1 VKNQNKMK
9 RYPGTSPFTTAD
21 KDLFFGR
28 QKEMAELY
36 QLISLEQLV
45 VLYGKSGLGKSSLI
59 QAGIIPKVLEAETY
73 QPISLRFTANNYTST
88 ETPTE
93 ITKMAL
99 TKAFDAPTFLQK
111 IKADENSLWAA
122 AKNRQINGG
131 GHQLVLFFD
140 QFEELFGYPEAAIQ
154 TFMRELRELLGTA
167 IPQRVR
173 DKLNVLDDEFLTVAE
188 EDIFYETLDIKA
200 VFSIRSDRMHLMNKL
215 ARNLPQILANNYELQ
230 PLALADA
237 KDAIVLPAA
246 KEGDFDTQP
255 FAYSDAALAK
265 ILAFLRDDETQ
276 RIEAFQLQLLCQTFE
291 QKVAAEGLVV
301 IHDVGDLE
309 NIIEA
314 YFQNSISTLSQ
325 TDQILFQQLVAK
337 ELVSPDGNT
346 RYSIFEQKLKT
357 DYFISDELLS
367 QLINLRL
374 LRRENTNRGV
384 IYEISHDTFLKPA
397 RAIKSNVEETEQA
410 EALAKAEAE
419 AREAQEREAIQRS
432 LYEKAEKEKEEAEKQ
447 RKIAE
452 EKTTAAKKAESKA
465 RRNLGTAV
473 VIAIIALGIA
483 FFAYLAKVEADEAK
497 RNIIVN
503 QAEAKAKE
511 LQNYA
516 KSYKIYSKYEFA
528 YKTYSNALDTLDK
541 YEVKGNL
548 YNDILKLKKDVG
560 TIVKAKEI
568 LDTTTKQTQKE
579 QCDTYSEVIKL
590 LENIESYQKLDIYQ
604 ETLNLKDQCDK

>member
-1 VKNQNKMK
+1 MK

-59 QAGIIPKVLEAETY
+59 QAGIIPKVLDAETY
-73 QPISLRFTANNYTST
+73 QPISLRFTAHNQTST

-93 ITKMAL
+93 ITKTAL

-246 KEGDFDTQP
+246 KKGDFDTQP
-255 FAYSDAALAK
+255 FTYSDAALAK

-291 QKVAAEGLVV
+291 QKVAAEGLAV
-301 IHDVGDLE
+301 INDVGDLE
-309 NIIEA
+309 NIIEE
-314 YFQNSISTLSQ
+314 YFQNSISTLTE
-325 TDQILFQQLVAK
+325 TDQTLFNQLIAK

-367 QLINLRL
+367 ELINLRL

-397 RAIKSNVEETEQA
+397 RAIKSNVEEREQA

-419 AREAQEREAIQRS
+419 AREAQEREAMQRS
-432 LYEKAEKEKEEAEKQ
+432 LYLRAEKEREEAEKQ
-447 RKIAE
+447 TKIAE
-452 EKTTAAKKAESKA
+452 EQTKIAKKSEGKA
-465 RRNLGTAV
+465 SSRLKIAV
-473 VIAIIALGIA
+473 VIAGIAAVAFIIAGVAYVNAVAAKRDALTKKYEGKA
-483 FFAYLAKVEADEAK
+483 NELRNYAASYDNYDKPEFAYLSYSEALLNLDSLNTEL
-497 RNIIVN
+497 RNEYNKEGIYNKILNNKNIVSNEIIK
-503 QAEAKAKE
+503 KAKTDVF
-511 LQNYA
+511 YK
-516 KSYKIYSKYEFA
+516 KSV
-528 YKTYSNALDTLDK
+528 L
-541 YEVKGNL
+541 
-548 YNDILKLKKDVG
+548 
-560 TIVKAKEI
+560 
-568 LDTTTKQTQKE
+568 
-579 QCDTYSEVIKL
+579 KL
-590 LENIESYQKLDIYQ
+590 LENTNMKGELYNKLNEISSA
-604 ETLNLKDQCDK
+604 NH